1 MTTGPKLL
9 ANTPA
14 KSPWLAIGKLLLL
27 AAFIVAVYLLG
38 LSMAHHR
45 FFRGGRVDQ
54 RGVLTQ

>member
-1 MTTGPKLL
+1 MTTESKPL
-9 ANTPA
+9 ASTA
-14 KSPWLAIGKLLLL
+14 VRSPWLAIVKFLLL

-38 LSMAHHR
+38 ANMVHHR